1 MWIFDEI
8 ETPLDPLKSQIQTID
23 APLDTRQIFLKSGHS
38 NFKVAHV
45 IRQTIH
51 LLVDRRK

>member
-23 APLDTRQIFLKSGHS
+23 APLDTRQISFKSGHS

-51 LLVDRRK
+51 FSSIRRK